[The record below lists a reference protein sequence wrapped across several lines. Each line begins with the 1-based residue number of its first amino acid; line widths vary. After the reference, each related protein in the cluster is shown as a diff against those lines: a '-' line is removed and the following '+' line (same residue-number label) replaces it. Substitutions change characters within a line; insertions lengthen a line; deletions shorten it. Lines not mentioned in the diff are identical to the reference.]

1 MARKTSSSSTMRD
14 VAQVAGVSVKTVSNV
29 LNGYPY
35 IRPETRESVEDAI
48 RKLDYHVNVSARNL
62 SRGRTGVIA
71 LVLPAVRGVYFAEL
85 ADAVMREAAK
95 ADLTVFIQQTNDE
108 RDRELKVLDGS
119 YRSFVDGVIF
129 SPLALGQQDAA
140 LFDVDFPLV
149 LLGER
154 VFDAGVDHV
163 TMQNVEGARAATEH
177 VISLGARHIVP
188 LGAKDDP
195 SSSSG
200 TLRMQGFRQALD
212 AHGLALD
219 PRAVIGVPDYFHATG
234 AATMA
239 QILDRGVVP
248 DAVVAFADTL
258 ALGALATLADRGLRV
273 PEDVRV
279 IGFDNI
285 EDAQYSLPPLTTID
299 PGRDVIAAK
308 AVALLEE
315 RILLRLDGVPLADQ
329 PPPRTLVVDS
339 TLIERQSTRHPIP

>member
-1 MARKTSSSSTMRD
+1 MARKASGSATIRD
-14 VAQVAGVSVKTVSNV
+14 VAQVAGVSIKTVSNV

-35 IRPETRESVEDAI
+35 IRPETRESVEKAI
-48 RKLDYHVNVSARNL
+48 RDLDYHVNVSARNL

-95 ADLTVFIQQTNDE
+95 VGLTVFIQQTNDE
-108 RDRELKVLDGS
+108 RARELKVLDGS
-119 YRSFVDGVIF
+119 YRSLVDGVIF
-129 SPLALGQQDAA
+129 SPLALGQQDAG

-154 VFDAGVDHV
+154 IFDAGVDHV
-163 TMQNVEGARAATEH
+163 TMQNVEAARAAVEH
-177 VISLGARHIVP
+177 VIARGAKSIVP

-195 SSSSG
+195 SASSG

-212 AHGLALD
+212 AHGLDVD
-219 PRAVIGVPDYFHATG
+219 PRAVIGVRDYFHSTG

-258 ALGALATLADRGLRV
+258 ALGALAALTDRGLRV
-273 PEDVRV
+273 PEDVRLV
-279 IGFDNI
+279 GFDNI
-285 EDAQYSLPPLTTID
+285 EETAYSLPPLTTID
-299 PGRDVIAAK
+299 PGRDEIAAQ

-315 RILLRLDGVPLADQ
+315 RIRLRLDGVAREHQ
-329 PPPRTLVVDS
+329 PAPRKVVVDFR
-339 TLIERQSTRHPIP
+339 LIERQSTR